1 MSQRFNGGFQVIMA
15 VGFTAAT
22 GAASANSAIPVTLSG
37 SRPNYVRVTAINESY
52 VKLGL
57 VGVAAT
63 GNDIL
68 VQPGD
73 SIILAVPNGVTH
85 IGYIQGTSAGK
96 VNVVPLENN

>member
-15 VGFTAAT
+15 VGVTATT
-22 GAASANSAIPVTLSG
+22 GAASANSALPTNLSG
-37 SRPNYVRVTAINESY
+37 NRPNYVRVSAINESY
-52 VKLGL
+52 VKLGIA
-57 VGVAAT
+57 GVTAT

-73 SIILAVPNGVTH
+73 AIVLAVPNGVTH
-85 IGYIQGTSAGK
+85 IAYIQGTSAGK